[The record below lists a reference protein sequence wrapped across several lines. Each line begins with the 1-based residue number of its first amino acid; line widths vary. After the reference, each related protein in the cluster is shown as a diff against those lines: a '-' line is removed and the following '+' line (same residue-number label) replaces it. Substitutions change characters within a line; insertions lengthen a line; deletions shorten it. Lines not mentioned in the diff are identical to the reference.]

1 MKKYSKEWWQSL
13 KPEVVGKETE
23 QLVES
28 LLDQENTRRADFA
41 WHGSRTRR
49 QRGA

>member
-23 QLVES
+23 RLVEQ
-28 LLDQENTRRADFA
+28 LLDEENIKEILVKIFSGEVAEVA
-41 WHGSRTRR
+41 
-49 QRGA
+49 

>member
-23 QLVES
+23 RLVDS
-28 LLDQENTRRADFA
+28 LLN
-41 WHGSRTRR
+41 
-49 QRGA
+49 